1 MKTEMK
7 ANLILKPNH
16 PTARDIVN
24 AYTASEMV
32 EKLKDLYC
40 VNDAIATDAG
50 EVLIAATETVEVHI
64 NLFGEYPSIH
74 ALGWTLHDYPEP
86 EPKPL
91 PPEPEPD
98 GFHSSGQPFWWWD
111 EGQQSKS
118 TVPTRYAYKRAGLKY
133 PYGE

>member
-64 NLFGEYPSIH
+64 NLFGEYPSMRSAGH
-74 ALGWTLHDYPEP
+74 FTTTPNPNQNPFHLNLNLMAFTPADNHFGGGMKDNNQSQQSRHDM
-86 EPKPL
+86 L
-91 PPEPEPD
+91 I
-98 GFHSSGQPFWWWD
+98 SGQD
-111 EGQQSKS
+111 
-118 TVPTRYAYKRAGLKY
+118 
-133 PYGE
+133 